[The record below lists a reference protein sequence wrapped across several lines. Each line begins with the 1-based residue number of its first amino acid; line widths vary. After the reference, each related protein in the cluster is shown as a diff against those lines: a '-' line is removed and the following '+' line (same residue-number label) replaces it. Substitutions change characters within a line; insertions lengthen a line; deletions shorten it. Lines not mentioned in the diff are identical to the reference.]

1 MKHKALIPFLICFLP
16 YFELAHGE
24 SAKNRE
30 KFLESTGMYLAAID
44 MMERMQNSRCAYL
57 FEEKKYSLNSTL
69 DEVMPLLDLSE
80 KRDLFGVISS
90 GKLEENKTILDS
102 FFESASKNSL
112 DEKTSCGLV
121 VGAFAGVYKQNIN
134 NWKDLLAEQV
144 VTQNKVPP
152 LSLIAE
158 PSLNTLGFKW
168 FEGDEIA
175 VTGKGKYVWA
185 SGDVYEGDWV
195 NSERTGKGKI
205 TLADGGVYEG
215 DYVNGERTGKGKYV
229 WADGD
234 VYEGDWVNGERTG
247 QGKHV
252 RADGDVYE
260 GDFVNGE
267 PTGQGKYVWADGDV
281 YEGDWVNDERT
292 GQGKYVWADGDVY
305 EGDFVNGERTGQ
317 GKYVWADG
325 DVYEGDFVNGERTGQ
340 GKHTSTSG
348 EVHEGVWSEG
358 NIVVTEKN
366 RQKNCKPLTDLLT
379 RFDARTRKMF
389 DPKAIKQDRWST
401 MLGGIANTR
410 PMGSPMGSG
419 ASAAR
424 NFDAKLERAITAR
437 ESRRIEIV
445 MKISDAGC

>member
-158 PSLNTLGFKW
+158 PSLNTLGFEW

-185 SGDVYEGDWV
+185 SGDVYEGDW
-195 NSERTGKGKI
+195 
-205 TLADGGVYEG
+205 
-215 DYVNGERTGKGKYV
+215 
-229 WADGD
+229 
-234 VYEGDWVNGERTG
+234 
-247 QGKHV
+247 
-252 RADGDVYE
+252 
-260 GDFVNGE
+260 
-267 PTGQGKYVWADGDV
+267 
-281 YEGDWVNDERT
+281 
-292 GQGKYVWADGDVY
+292 
-305 EGDFVNGERTGQ
+305 
-317 GKYVWADG
+317 
-325 DVYEGDFVNGERTGQ
+325 VNGERTGQ

-379 RFDARTRKMF
+379 SFDARTRKMF
-389 DPKAIKQDRWST
+389 DPKAIKQDRWSA

>member
-267 PTGQGKYVWADGDV
+267 
-281 YEGDWVNDERT
+281 
-292 GQGKYVWADGDVY
+292 
-305 EGDFVNGERTGQ
+305 
-317 GKYVWADG
+317 
-325 DVYEGDFVNGERTGQ
+325 RTGQ

-379 RFDARTRKMF
+379 SFDARTRKMF